1 MKGVG
6 HMFVG
11 AKFRGKDVLEVDGI
25 LVDVGASF
33 TVMPLN
39 LAEKHFIETPFEVEL
54 KVGCYACN
62 RR

>member
-6 HMFVG
+6 CMFVG

-33 TVMPLN
+33 TVMPLD